1 MYRFPGRLTLLF
13 QTVTGL
19 SAISSLIF
27 PSFISVV
34 EAQTA
39 QNRLEVSEDRIVPF
53 EVNVNG
59 ANSGTWILIER
70 DGTLYA
76 PRDAI
81 EEWRILLAPGVE
93 YIMFREE
100 PFFPLAGIPGFDAK
114 INFASQ
120 SLELLFSPNAFAAT
134 RLTRQAIR
142 KPVLSPVLPAAFLN
156 YDLSYNAFKPT
167 STPSTTDLSALT
179 EFGFTNELGI
189 LTSSGIA
196 RNLTGDATLGGE
208 REFKRM
214 ETTFT
219 RDLPDRN
226 RTLKVGD
233 AYTKSGMLGRSI
245 YFGGIQYGTNFS
257 LTPGFISQPLPTVSG
272 LSATPSTVE
281 LYVNDVLR
289 QVSTIPTGPFA
300 MENFPTLTGGGDAR
314 VVVRDLLGRET
325 VIEQSFFTS
334 SQLLAKDLDDWSVEA
349 GSVRQNLGISNATYG
364 PEFVSGAWRHGFS
377 NAVTLEG
384 RGELAAG
391 LTNLQA
397 GALMALPFYT
407 LGRAAISSSRQQDL
421 GEGQQWLLGF
431 DLQRLRSNLS
441 IEFQGATENYRQLGQ
456 GLTTRPVKLQGAGNW
471 SYSSEIWGSF
481 GLGYAHLLQFA
492 SPEVTTISANY
503 SKRIG
508 NKVSISFTA
517 SRAESE
523 SNAFTAFAFS
533 AVFQLN
539 SNRVVSAYA
548 SQRGSQTDLY
558 TTISHSPGREGNLGW
573 RALAG
578 QQQNNERA
586 EAGSYYTG
594 RYGTLTGDIS
604 NSTQQSA
611 LRLGVNGGMV
621 VADRNLF
628 VTRRVDS
635 SFALAEIEGYGDIG
649 VGIGGNM
656 LTRTN
661 SKGVALITNLM
672 PYQNN
677 SIRLD
682 PRELPMSAEIASIEQ
697 LAVPAYRSAVK
708 ISFPVRSGRGA
719 LISIELDDG
728 DVVPAGAI
736 AWIEG
741 DDQEFYVARRG
752 QAFITGLQP
761 RNQVQLRWKD
771 QLCTFEVILPP
782 EAEEEIAR
790 VGPLRCSG
798 VAR

>member
-1 MYRFPGRLTLLF
+1 MLLF
-13 QTVTGL
+13 QTTARL
-19 SAISSLIF
+19 AAIN
-27 PSFISVV
+27 SFILLSFITVV
-34 EAQTA
+34 NTQAQQT
-39 QNRLEVSEDRIVPF
+39 RLDVSENRIVPF
-53 EVNVNG
+53 EVKVNG

-70 DGTLYA
+70 DGVLYA

-81 EEWRILLAPGVE
+81 DEWRILLAPDIQ
-93 YIMFREE
+93 YIIFREE
-100 PFFPLAGIPGFDAK
+100 VFFPLAGIPGFDAK
-114 INFASQ
+114 INFAAQ

-134 RLTRQAIR
+134 RLTRQAIK

-156 YDLSYNAFKPT
+156 YDLSYNAFKPA
-167 STPSTTDLSALT
+167 STASTTDLSALT
-179 EFGFTNELGI
+179 EFGYSTGLGI

-196 RNLTGDATLGGE
+196 RNLTGDDTLGGE
-208 REFKRM
+208 RELKRM

-226 RTLKVGD
+226 RTLMIGD

-257 LTPGFISQPLPTVSG
+257 LAPGFVSQPLPTVSG

-289 QVSTIPTGPFA
+289 QVSSIPTGPFA

-334 SQLLAKDLDDWSVEA
+334 SQLLARGLNDWSVEA
-349 GSVRQNLGISNATYG
+349 GSVRQDLGISNATYG
-364 PEFVSGAWRHGFS
+364 PEFVSGAWRRGYS
-377 NAVTLEG
+377 NAVTVEG
-384 RGELAAG
+384 RAELIAD

-407 LGRAAISSSRQQDL
+407 LGRATISRSRQQEL

-456 GLTTRPVKLQGAGNW
+456 SLNTRPVKFQGAGNW
-471 SYSSEIWGSF
+471 SYSSDVWGSF
-481 GLGYAHLLQFA
+481 GLGYAHLTQFA
-492 SPEVTTISANY
+492 SADVTTMSANY

-508 NKVSISFTA
+508 NKASISFTA

-523 SNAFTAFAFS
+523 ANSVNAFALS
-533 AVFQLN
+533 AVFQL
-539 SNRVVSAYA
+539 SPNRVVSAYA
-548 SQRGSQTDLY
+548 GQRGSQTDLY
-558 TTISHSPGREGNLGW
+558 TTISHSPGRDGNLGW

-578 QQQNNERA
+578 QQQNNDRA

-594 RYGTLTGDIS
+594 RYGTVTGDIS
-604 NSTQQSA
+604 DSTQQSA
-611 LRLGVNGGMV
+611 LRLGINGGMV
-621 VADRNLF
+621 LAERNLF

-635 SFALAEIEGYGDIG
+635 SFALAEIKGYSDIG
-649 VGIGGNM
+649 IGIGGNM

-661 SKGVALITNLM
+661 SNGVALITNLM

-682 PRELPMSAEIASIEQ
+682 PRELPMSAEIDSIEQ

-728 DVVPAGAI
+728 DVAPAGAI

-741 DDQEFYVARRG
+741 DDREFYVARRG
-752 QAFITGLQP
+752 QTFITGMQP
-761 RNQVQLRWKD
+761 QNQVQLRWKD
-771 QLCTFEVILPP
+771 QLCRFEVILPP